1 MSVRLPLTY
10 LYNFLWNVLISLY
23 FSSPLKK
30 LKKSLFGIATFYTY
44 IFMQIFWRFPVIN
57 ETKTRAFWGVNK
69 LRKKF
74 FCIQDGIFLVYSTQM
89 DTSLLAKLN
98 VTKDVDVIWK

>member
-1 MSVRLPLTY
+1 
-10 LYNFLWNVLISLY
+10 
-23 FSSPLKK
+23 
-30 LKKSLFGIATFYTY
+30 
-44 IFMQIFWRFPVIN
+44 MQIFWRFPVIN
-57 ETKTRAFWGVNK
+57 ETKTRTFWGINK